1 MFVAAE
7 ARMGRY
13 IYEKR
18 FHNIPLN
25 SFITVG
31 AFITVGDVCKA
42 S

>member
-1 MFVAAE
+1 MLIVLMFVAAE

-25 SFITVG
+25 SFITVPG
-31 AFITVGDVCKA
+31 KA